1 MARRKR
7 DEAAKLLFTGAVVAD
22 ALRIVAP
29 ELAAMLDLNGI
40 DSRPTEYIGQDR
52 SKRFGDA
59 VFRVKFRKGRF
70 PGAATGGRRP
80 RRLYLLLAV
89 EFQDRNETDMLARV
103 REYATRMDAHYRHQ
117 GIVRTGEHPAVLALV
132 IHTGPG
138 RWSADDG
145 GEALRLLPADA
156 ARLLAA
162 HQPQAYIPLEA
173 GRHSTLAL
181 PDHSRL
187 KIAAALAGSTTAPE
201 LAAHLDAGWARF
213 AGPADESLRRGM
225 LAWSEETA
233 AGLRDSTL
241 QLPSYEELEG
251 LEVEEM
257 AYLLKDKIKRW
268 EDDWESKVERGREQG
283 LEQGREQGLER
294 GRAEGIDRGRREML
308 EDLAERRFG
317 ADAARLL
324 SAKLNGS
331 PSRQRFAEFGDI
343 VVRCDTVEEFVH
355 QLDG

>member
-22 ALRIVAP
+22 ALRAGAA
-29 ELAAMLDLNGI
+29 ELATMLDLDSI
-40 DSRPTEYIGQDR
+40 DPRPTEYIAEDR

-70 PGAATGGRRP
+70 PRAADGGRRP
-80 RRLYLLLAV
+80 RRLYLLLAA
-89 EFQDRNETDMLARV
+89 EFQDRNEAKMLARV
-103 REYATRMDAHYRHQ
+103 RDYAMRMDAHYRHQ
-117 GIVRTGEHPAVLALV
+117 GIVRAGEHPAILALV

-162 HQPQAYIPLEA
+162 HQPLAYIPLDA
-173 GRHSTLAL
+173 GGHTTLAL
-181 PDHSRL
+181 QERSRL
-187 KIAAALAGSTTAPE
+187 KIAAALAGSATVE
-201 LAAHLDAGWARF
+201 DLAAHLHAGWALF
-213 AGPADESLRRGM
+213 DGAADEPLRRGM
-225 LAWSEETA
+225 LAWAEETA

-241 QLPSYEELEG
+241 QLPSYEDLEG

-283 LEQGREQGLER
+283 LER
-294 GRAEGIDRGRREML
+294 GRAEGIDKGRREIL
-308 EDLAERRFG
+308 EDLARRRFG
-317 ADAARLL
+317 AAASRLL

-331 PSRQRFAEFGDI
+331 PSRQRFAELGDI
-343 VVRCDTVEEFVH
+343 VLRCDTAEEFAA